1 MAATAAI
8 LIFSQENFMQFIDL
22 AAQQARIR
30 DRIDARI
37 KAVLDHGKYIMG
49 PEVAE
54 LEELFC
60 AFTGARH
67 CITCASGTDAL
78 LMPLMAWGIGP
89 GDAVFVPP
97 FTFFAT
103 VEEPAL
109 LGATPVF
116 VDVDPVT
123 FNMRPDLLEKAVE
136 AVRTQDA
143 SLHPLPAAAL
153 EKKLTPRAVI
163 PVDLFGQAAAY
174 ERILDIAR
182 REGLLVLE
190 DAAQAFGGSRHGK
203 KNCALGCHA
212 AATSFFPAKPLGCY
226 GDGGAVFTDDD
237 DLAAL
242 LRSIRVHGK
251 GGDKYDNVRLG
262 LNGRLDTLQAAILLA
277 KMEVF
282 PAEIEARQQVAAWY
296 ARELRDMAGIVIPSV
311 DRGNV
316 SAWAQYCVLLPE
328 GVRTRV
334 MARMKE
340 QGVPTNIYYPKPQ
353 HCLAV
358 FANLGYAPEDMPA
371 ALHASRNIMALPFHP
386 YLEEAQVRQ
395 VAAALREALA

>member
-1 MAATAAI
+1 
-8 LIFSQENFMQFIDL
+8 MQFIDL

-30 DRIDARI
+30 SQIDARI

-54 LEELFC
+54 LEAGLC

-78 LMPLMAWGIGP
+78 LMPLMAWGIGE

-103 VEEPAL
+103 AEEPAL
-109 LGATPVF
+109 LGATPIF
-116 VDVDPVT
+116 VDIDPQT
-123 FNMRPDLLEKAVE
+123 FNMRPDLLARAVE
-136 AVRTQDA
+136 AVRHQDA
-143 SLHPLPAAAL
+143 AIYPLPEAARTR
-153 EKKLTPRAVI
+153 KLTPKAVI
-163 PVDLFGQAAAY
+163 PVDLFGQALPYA
-174 ERILDIAR
+174 ELLQVAR
-182 REGLLVLE
+182 AHDLLVLE
-190 DAAQAFGGSRHGK
+190 DAAQSFGGTHHGRHH
-203 KNCALGCHA
+203 CALGCHA

-251 GGDKYDNVRLG
+251 GSDKYDNVRLG

-277 KMEVF
+277 KLEIF
-282 PAEIEARQQVAAWY
+282 PEELTARQQVAECY
-296 ARELRDMAGIVIPSV
+296 ARHLAGIKGLTPPHVA
-311 DRGNV
+311 DGNR
-316 SAWAQYCVLLPE
+316 SAWAQYCVLLPD
-328 GVRTRV
+328 GSRPAV
-334 MARMKE
+334 MECLKA
-340 QGVPTNIYYPKPQ
+340 QGIPTNIYYPKPQ

-358 FANLGYAPEDMPA
+358 FSQLGYAAEDMPA
-371 ALHASRNIMALPFHP
+371 ALQASRNILALPFHP
-386 YLEEAQVRQ
+386 YLPEEDVCK
-395 VAAALREALA
+395 VASALREALA

>member
-1 MAATAAI
+1 
-8 LIFSQENFMQFIDL
+8 MQFIDL

-30 DRIDARI
+30 SNIDARI

-49 PEVAE
+49 PEIAE

-60 AFTGARH
+60 AFTGSRH

-78 LMPLMAWGIGP
+78 LMPLMAWNIGQ

-109 LGATPVF
+109 LGATPIF
-116 VDVDPVT
+116 VDIDPVT
-123 FNMRPDLLEKAVE
+123 FNMRPDLLEKAIE
-136 AVRTQDA
+136 AVRSQDS
-143 SLHPLPAAAL
+143 SLYPLPKAAL
-153 EKKLTPRAVI
+153 ERKLTPRAVI
-163 PVDLFGQAAAY
+163 PVDLFGQAADY
-174 ERILDIAR
+174 EKILDIAKR
-182 REGLLVLE
+182 HELVVLE

-203 KNCALGCHA
+203 RNCALGCHA

-226 GDGGAVFTDDD
+226 GDGGAIFTDDD
-237 DLAAL
+237 ELAAL

-296 ARELRDMAGIVIPSV
+296 AEQLQNIPGLIIPSV
-311 DRGNV
+311 AEGNV
-316 SAWAQYCVLLPE
+316 SAWAQYCVMLPD
-328 GVRTRV
+328 GVRSRV
-334 MARMKE
+334 MGAMKE
-340 QGVPTNIYYPKPQ
+340 KGIPTNVYYPKPQ

-358 FANLGYAPEDMPA
+358 FASLGYAPEDMPA
-371 ALHASRNIMALPFHP
+371 ALHASQNIMALPFHP
-386 YLEEAQVRQ
+386 YLEEGQVQQ
-395 VAAALREALA
+395 VATALREALA